1 MIKNSKFFLLKF
13 SPALKVEK
21 IKYDPLRKEGGI
33 NRRFLA
39 SFHFFGGFWLQI
51 GRCHQNKTFL
61 KQTPLVLGQLEVA
74 NYEKNI
80 FKALF
85 CIFRAKI
92 VFEVT
97 LDTSKEVL
105 LPSLQYYGLL
115 LLEVLFWLRLYVWVH
130 NFWLGCRID
139 IIFILR
145 VALCLKIIFHTH
157 NMLLRRPENFI

>member
-1 MIKNSKFFLLKF
+1 MRVMFFPLKT
-13 SPALKVEK
+13 
-21 IKYDPLRKEGGI
+21 YDPLRKEGGEI
-33 NRRFLA
+33 LHKRT
-39 SFHFFGGFWLQI
+39 FFSEFPFFWGFWLQI
-51 GRCHQNKTFL
+51 GRCNQNKSFL

-139 IIFILR
+139 IIFYST
-145 VALCLKIIFHTH
+145 CSSKS
-157 NMLLRRPENFI
+157 ENYSSYP